1 MWKMCRVKSPQ
12 NGRKELAETK
22 RNQNELKQ
30 NEECAWLTEKKCK
43 CLGGGREGE
52 ETFAHC
58 GQKLEN
64 ANKCKLAIFISLS
77 PRVFFFA
84 FSEFFF
90 LALLLRCHVTN
101 SSREVCSFH
110 PLSLSVSLPPC
121 LPLLPGDS
129 YSKVFWSLAFKVS
142 HLYGIFMRSYE
153 CD

>member
-1 MWKMCRVKSPQ
+1 MCLA
-12 NGRKELAETK
+12 NRKK
-22 RNQNELKQ
+22 VQMS
-30 NEECAWLTEKKCK
+30 
-43 CLGGGREGE
+43 GGWTWQRTREREREGE

-77 PRVFFFA
+77 PRVCFFLLLA
-84 FSEFFF
+84 SSFF
-90 LALLLRCHVTN
+90 LALLLHCHVTN

-110 PLSLSVSLPPC
+110 PLSLSSVSLPPC